1 MGVSSSSNTPKYYRL
16 IKILL
21 YLLLSQPSMTM
32 AWRIINTSP
41 AHHNIGTIITRR
53 RALYNTRYF
62 TAIPPLLS
70 SSSSNNNQQQQN
82 ELLETQLRQLAKL
95 NNGISVNPRSPRQV
109 SNLLYNG
116 YDILD
121 SSSST
126 YNNGKSNSVT
136 LGPTDKA
143 TLQQIILQDNDI
155 NSDGASHK
163 EVDGQKQKEIA
174 KLVLQCRE
182 LLATSNNNGSG
193 RRVSNV
199 QQSESFMS
207 KATRGQQQLVEE
219 EQVIPVDYDDTDKAT
234 TALPKAPSAYY
245 QSTQLS
251 PYEQMV
257 MNLFPNIDNNVD
269 NTSTS
274 TDDIMTIDQY
284 WLEPLLQLTKSNS
297 RSLVQQLQATSCPMG
312 YNQAANPLS
321 SITLANSTTTTTTP
335 VKRTTSLLS
344 YIRTQKYN
352 QYKDSII
359 LVRVGDFYETYGI
372 DAIMLVEYCGL
383 NPMAGKARA
392 GCPWRNIQSTL
403 DGLTSVGYRVAV
415 YEEWNGS
422 GIMPKGI
429 DEEQKKSGLKPRYL
443 SQVVSSAN
451 PTYMHNLVLN
461 DDSSAA
467 DDDNTPSS
475 IHTNDLSSSSP
486 GRYYVGVIETNA
498 GYTLVEVSAEER
510 TVVVSERLTAEA
522 VSCRLVAYPPADPLF
537 YVPPYTEDVVSGSGR
552 NKKLDRLPFLPWRQQ
567 QSSPLASQR
576 HGNGMMMGKVR
587 VKTLPPSLV
596 VSPRPG
602 MTDVERSKQ
611 TIVSAFLRL
620 EDDSS
625 SLVTASSKEGEN
637 DSSTTTGTRRVVTH
651 DDFLVVASTSSSS
664 VDESDSKN
672 RVTETHPL
680 HLETA
685 TQLGLMSDP
694 AIPPLISSLLPDS
707 APPSSRRFLR
717 RWLLIPPPPHIAD
730 AMSLLTHT
738 LKEEN
743 DKALP
748 SLNAPPLTGKVI
760 SLIRAGQSS
769 AAIYREILSALDA
782 ASEVLKLDDNIV
794 NPLLKILHHDTGT
807 EISDSDSLRTRFLDA
822 MKIIERVVST
832 QNMEQLQNSNYNSVD
847 DPQSLDYIS
856 YYGDVVPKAFFERNE
871 AIWRGRVKPN
881 TLEDAHKVDMAAKR
895 LSEAIAIDFWGCD
908 VIEYDDEGLIELYDA
923 KETKNIVVTQDIFNN
938 ILAIKT
944 IPEWVKTNDGEDSVS
959 DKTNAKSR
967 YFHPRDRNGKVLTTR
982 YTTERVQDAMSE
994 YVEACSSAREE
1005 VERVLTQLS
1014 WDIVDNDHLSAI
1026 LQASHLNLILSTAAH
1041 HAASSNV
1048 KGWNVATIYDDDDDD
1063 RDSAGNFTGLWPY
1076 WMDKSES
1083 VSNSFDLNGLFLLTA
1098 PNMSGKSTLMRSTAA
1113 AALVANAGLCAPVG
1127 VGSSVKRFDS
1137 LFVRGASSDVPTEDK
1152 SAFGAEMGD
1161 VSALL
1166 RSCGEHSLVFVDEIG
1181 RGTSPK
1187 DGTSLA
1193 GAILEKMAEA
1203 NMSGMFATHL
1213 HGILK
1218 LPYSS
1223 KAEERMIKKRMAITE
1238 DSSGQ
1243 LNWTYK
1249 LEDGICTNSLALH
1262 TASKF
1267 GLPESIIK
1275 RAEELSHHWDADK
1288 DDHTHTKS
1296 SVTDYPAAS
1305 DTTTSNSINHAATIL
1320 EEIVGENST
1329 RIPPSY
1335 ITPPSYEGISCVYVL
1350 QVGDDEK
1357 RYYVGETDSLSQ
1369 RLSQHRS
1376 KGKDWSSLSAIAVKV
1391 KEGKSTARNV
1401 ESLVIQQMAKD
1412 GFNLVS
1418 ITDGTSI
1425 KPKQAH

>member
-1 MGVSSSSNTPKYYRL
+1 
-16 IKILL
+16 
-21 YLLLSQPSMTM
+21 MTM

-41 AHHNIGTIITRR
+41 AHHHLGTITRRR

-62 TAIPPLLS
+62 TVISPLS
-70 SSSSNNNQQQQN
+70 SSSSNAEQQN
-82 ELLETQLRQLAKL
+82 DNYELLETKLRQLAKL

-116 YDILD
+116 YDVID

-126 YNNGKSNSVT
+126 YNGK
-136 LGPTDKA
+136 TDKA
-143 TLQQIILQDNDI
+143 TLQDIILQDNDM
-155 NSDGASHK
+155 NGASQH
-163 EVDGQKQKEIA
+163 EVDGKRQKEIA

-182 LLATSNNNGSG
+182 LLASNNSNRNSG
-193 RRVSNV
+193 NV
-199 QQSESFMS
+199 QQQSESFMS
-207 KATRGQQQLVEE
+207 KATRGQKA
-219 EQVIPVDYDDTDKAT
+219 IPVGDDNTNKAAT
-234 TALPKAPSAYY
+234 PLPKAPSSYH

-257 MNLFPNIDNNVD
+257 LNLFPNIDNN
-269 NTSTS
+269 TS
-274 TDDIMTIDQY
+274 TDEDIMTIDQY

-321 SITLANSTTTTTTP
+321 SITLANSTTSTP

-352 QYKDSII
+352 HYKDSII

-372 DAIMLVEYCGL
+372 DAILLVEYCGL

-422 GIMPKGI
+422 SGNMPGGINV
-429 DEEQKKSGLKPRYL
+429 EQKKSGLKPRYL

-475 IHTNDLSSSSP
+475 IYSNDLSSSSP

-567 QSSPLASQR
+567 QQSSSPLASQR
-576 HGNGMMMGKVR
+576 YSSGNGMMMGKVR

-596 VSPRPG
+596 VSPKPG
-602 MTDVERSKQ
+602 ITDVERSKQ

-625 SLVTASSKEGEN
+625 SLVAASAEGEN
-637 DSSTTTGTRRVVTH
+637 DSSTSPTTGTRRVVTH
-651 DDFLVVASTSSSS
+651 DDFLVVASTTSSTS
-664 VDESDSKN
+664 VDESDSNN

-730 AMSLLTHT
+730 GMSLLTHT

-743 DKALP
+743 DEALP

-769 AAIYREILSALDA
+769 AAIYREILCALDA

-794 NPLLKILHHDTGT
+794 KPLLEILHHDTGT
-807 EISDSDSLRTRFLDA
+807 EVSDADSLRTRFFDA

-832 QNMEQLQNSNYNSVD
+832 QNMEQLQNSNYNGVD

-908 VIEYDDEGLIELYDA
+908 VIENDDEGLIELYDA

-938 ILAIKT
+938 ILTIKA
-944 IPEWVKTNDGEDSVS
+944 IPEWVKENGGDDSVS
-959 DKTNAKSR
+959 DKTNAKSQ

-1026 LQASHLNLILSTAAH
+1026 LRASHLNLILSTAAH
-1041 HAASSNV
+1041 HAANSNV
-1048 KGWNVATIYDDDDDD
+1048 KGWNVATIYDDDCDG
-1063 RDSAGNFTGLWPY
+1063 DSAGNFTGLWPY

-1127 VGSSVKRFDS
+1127 VGSSIKRFDS

-1203 NMSGMFATHL
+1203 NMNGMFATHL

-1223 KAEERMIKKRMAITE
+1223 KAEARMIKKRMAITE

-1275 RAEELSHHWDADK
+1275 RAKELSHHWDADK
-1288 DDHTHTKS
+1288 DDHTGS

-1305 DTTTSNSINHAATIL
+1305 GNTTSNSINHAATIL

-1357 RYYVGETDSLSQ
+1357 RFYVGETDSLSQ

-1412 GFNLVS
+1412 GFNLIS
-1418 ITDGTSI
+1418 ITDGMTI
-1425 KPKQAH
+1425 KPKQAQ

>member
-1 MGVSSSSNTPKYYRL
+1 
-16 IKILL
+16 
-21 YLLLSQPSMTM
+21 MTL

-41 AHHNIGTIITRR
+41 AHQLGTIIARR
-53 RALYNTRYF
+53 RALYNTRYY
-62 TAIPPLLS
+62 TAISPLLS
-70 SSSSNNNQQQQN
+70 SSSSSNEQNDNN
-82 ELLETQLRQLAKL
+82 ELLETKLRQLAKL

-116 YDILD
+116 YDIID

-155 NSDGASHK
+155 NSDGASH
-163 EVDGQKQKEIA
+163 EVDGERQKEIA

-182 LLATSNNNGSG
+182 LLATTASGNSG
-193 RRVSNV
+193 RKGSNAQ

-207 KATRGQQQLVEE
+207 KATRGQQLLVEE
-219 EQVIPVDYDDTDKAT
+219 EQVPVDNDDIDKEAT
-234 TALPKAPSAYY
+234 TALPKVPAYH

-257 MNLFPNIDNNVD
+257 LNLFPNIDNNVD
-269 NTSTS
+269 NNNV
-274 TDDIMTIDQY
+274 MTIDQY

-321 SITLANSTTTTTTP
+321 SITLANSTTTTP

-344 YIRTQKYN
+344 YIRSQKYN
-352 QYKDSII
+352 HYKDSII

-392 GCPWRNIQSTL
+392 GCPWRNIQGTL

-422 GIMPKGI
+422 DSSMPGGI

-475 IHTNDLSSSSP
+475 IHSNGDLSSSSP
-486 GRYYVGVIETNA
+486 GRYYVGVIETNS

-567 QSSPLASQR
+567 QQQSSSPLASQR
-576 HGNGMMMGKVR
+576 LSNGNGMMMGKVR

-625 SLVTASSKEGEN
+625 LLTASEEREN
-637 DSSTTTGTRRVVTH
+637 DSSSTKATRRVVTH
-651 DDFLVVASTSSSS
+651 DDFLVAASTTSSSS

-672 RVTETHPL
+672 GVTETHPL

-794 NPLLKILHHDTGT
+794 KPLLEILHHDTGT
-807 EISDSDSLRTRFLDA
+807 EVSDADSLRTRFLDA

-832 QNMEQLQNSNYNSVD
+832 QNMETLQNSNYNGVD

-923 KETKNIVVTQDIFNN
+923 KETKNIVVTQEIFNN

-944 IPEWVKTNDGEDSVS
+944 IPDWVKGNGGED
-959 DKTNAKSR
+959 NAKYQ

-982 YTTERVQDAMSE
+982 YTTESVQDAMSE

-1048 KGWNVATIYDDDDDD
+1048 KGWNVATIYDNNDDD

-1113 AALVANAGLCAPVG
+1113 AALVANAGLCAPVSS
-1127 VGSSVKRFDS
+1127 GSSIKRFDS

-1193 GAILEKMAEA
+1193 GAILEKMAET

-1288 DDHTHTKS
+1288 DDHTES

-1305 DTTTSNSINHAATIL
+1305 GNTTSNSINHAATIL
-1320 EEIVGENST
+1320 EDIVGENST

-1357 RYYVGETDSLSQ
+1357 SRYYVGETDSLSQ

-1391 KEGKSTARNV
+1391 KDGKSTARNV

-1418 ITDGTSI
+1418 ITDGISI
-1425 KPKQAH
+1425 KPKQAT